1 MGSLVFICPSS
12 SQEVSTGL
20 EMDPAS
26 FRALPLIAEIK
37 CPACGL
43 THNLFQ
49 VGARLIND
57 GSEPRD
63 ASPAAADETQK
74 ARLPTAMPSGRQ

>member
-1 MGSLVFICPSS
+1 MGSLIFICPTS

-20 EMDPAS
+20 EMDLAS

-49 VGARLIND
+49 VGARND